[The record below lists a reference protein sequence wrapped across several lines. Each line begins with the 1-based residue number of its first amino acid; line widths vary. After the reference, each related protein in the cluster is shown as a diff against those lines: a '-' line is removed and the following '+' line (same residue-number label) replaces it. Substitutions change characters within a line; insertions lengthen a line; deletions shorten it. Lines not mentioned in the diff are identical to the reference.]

1 MKAVVGRDKNY
12 LNCLKIVCDLGE
24 KTGQVQAYIVIQVT
38 VQYPC
43 VSAEANTLTNA
54 GPCRRELN

>member
-1 MKAVVGRDKNY
+1 MKAAVGRDKNY

-38 VQYPC
+38 AQYPC
-43 VSAEANTLTNA
+43 VSAEANT
-54 GPCRRELN
+54 PS